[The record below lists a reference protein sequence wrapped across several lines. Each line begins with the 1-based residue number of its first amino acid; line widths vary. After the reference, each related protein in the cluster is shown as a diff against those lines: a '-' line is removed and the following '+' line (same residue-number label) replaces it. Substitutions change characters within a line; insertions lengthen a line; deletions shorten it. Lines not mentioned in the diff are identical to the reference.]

1 MSFRHAVGFLLMMIA
16 GVLPGLGQSQP
27 ASHRTYSIE
36 GTVRDDLSQR
46 AMGNVRV
53 DLKQSAGNLI
63 STTFTRGGGVFEFS
77 GLSNGDYT
85 IEIELAGYAPF
96 QAAISIY
103 NSARQGFSIFL
114 SRPATVASASS
125 RGSVSVHELSAPR
138 KAREEFEK
146 GLYLFYSKSDYRGA
160 IAQFQHAIKDFP
172 NYYEA
177 YAQEGS
183 AYFNLKE
190 IAAAEESM
198 RKSVELSSGHY
209 PEALFLLA
217 GLLNNTN
224 RSSEAETVSRRGVAI
239 DAASWR
245 GHFELARAL
254 SALKQPA
261 EAEKSAIQALDLKPD
276 NPQIYL
282 LLANIHV
289 ERLDYAALLKDL
301 DGYLKL
307 VPVGPEADQARKT
320 REVLQADMQ
329 KAQAQPQSNQ
339 QPQSNEREQ
348 PKSNEQSRSNEQ
360 QQSDQSSEQDPP
372 LLPPLPPPQLQQ

>member
-27 ASHRTYSIE
+27 TSHRTYSIE

-46 AMGNVRV
+46 TMENVRV

-63 STTFTRGGGVFEFS
+63 NTTFTRGSGVFEFS

-96 QAAISIY
+96 DAAISIY

-114 SRPATVASASS
+114 SRPATVASASP
-125 RGSVSVHELSAPR
+125 RASVSVHELSAPR

-160 IAQFQHAIKDFP
+160 IVQFQHAIKDFP
-172 NYYEA
+172 DYYEA

-183 AYFNLKE
+183 AYFILKE

-198 RKSVELSSGHY
+198 RKSVELSSDQY

-217 GLLNNTN
+217 ELLNNTN
-224 RSSEAETVSRRGVAI
+224 RSSEAETLSRRGVAI
-239 DAASWR
+239 DAASWYGR
-245 GHFELARAL
+245 FELARAL
-254 SALKQPA
+254 SALKQTE
-261 EAEKSAIQALDLKPD
+261 EAEKSAIQARDLKPD

-282 LLANIHV
+282 LLANIHIQ
-289 ERLDYAALLKDL
+289 RRDYAALLKDL
-301 DGYLKL
+301 DSYLKL
-307 VPVGPEADQARKT
+307 VPVGPEADQARAT
-320 REVLQADMQ
+320 REALQAEMR

-348 PKSNEQSRSNEQ
+348 PKSNEDEQSYQ
-360 QQSDQSSEQDPP
+360 SEQDPP